1 MSTCTTCYGTNTSQP
16 CASVGCLST
25 NYGKCITYSGSN
37 LFCQK
42 GSIATFTFAGT
53 AVSPTT
59 NTTVVASVTGGT
71 GTGATF
77 SILRRAGQTTYEV
90 TLVNQGS
97 NYQVSDVL
105 TILGTS
111 LGGAAPLNNIT
122 ITVTTLAAVIANGD
136 NLDTVISNINNRLC
150 LVSSSSPSGLDYT
163 AFNYQCLRMGGN
175 LEGVGT
181 VITTAQGFTE
191 AVASAL
197 CSLNTRLKGVE
208 LPPIIVDTYFGG
220 SIVSGTSTLTQV
232 LNKYG
237 EAIGDVNDKFTV
249 TTSSPVCG
257 TFTNLTTLTT
267 RPSSSASLG
276 TWFDWVSGNICT
288 NFTAVDTHIT
298 SELSEHTLVNTFLY
312 GVAQAFPNSGARGT
326 NSVNTACLPGGSA
339 TSNLRS
345 AVNLIATE
353 LCSLKSIVGASPTSN
368 YTVSPVS
375 CLNTPF
381 SANSVFGVQKARSLS
396 TLINV
401 IGTTTLQGHLNQ
413 IYSVL
418 SNLNIAFSNQF
429 TVTASD
435 CGPVIGLVG
444 GSTFTCAS
452 LANCDLNSM
461 KDVIYTGPFNSGEIL
476 VRNGSNKWT
485 NARLRP
491 TLLGIGGQSNTYL
504 PIYNSTS
511 NTLDINI
518 NLATQTYLTNLIQSP
533 LSGSWLVQ
541 AGPAPFIGALPLL
554 HQNIMTGVIRPS
566 DNSGV
571 QLVNNSGGNLT
582 IANNGTVP
590 LLNVVD
596 NKFLY
601 GTSVGA
607 FKLYVPVSVVEKTSG
622 GTLNAIHNCLIVIHS
637 AATSTFTA
645 GSYSIMDLVNVKGG
659 SIVVTNGNILDI
671 YFGGIS
677 WSAF

>member
-37 LFCQK
+37 LFCQA

-59 NTTVVASVTGGT
+59 DTTVVASVTGGN
-71 GTGATF
+71 GTDATF
-77 SILRRAGQTTYEV
+77 SVLRRAGQTTYEV

-97 NYQVSDVL
+97 NYEVSDVL
-105 TILGTS
+105 TIAGTS
-111 LGGAAPLNNIT
+111 VGGASPLNDIV

-150 LVSSSSPSGLDYT
+150 LVASTSPSGLDYT

-220 SIVSGTSTLTQV
+220 SIVSGTSTLTQI
-232 LNKYG
+232 LNEYG

-249 TTSSPVCG
+249 TTSSSVCG

-298 SELSEHTLVNTFLY
+298 SELAEHTLVNTFLY
-312 GVAQAFPNSGARGT
+312 GVVQAFPNSGARGT
-326 NSVNTACLPGGSA
+326 NSVDTACLPGGSA

-353 LCSLKSIVGASPTSN
+353 LCSLKSIVTAGPTSN
-368 YTVSPVS
+368 YTVAWSGCFTSPY
-375 CLNTPF
+375 T
-381 SANSVFGVQKARSLS
+381 ANSVFNAQGLGSF
-396 TLINV
+396 TN
-401 IGTTTLQGHLNQ
+401 TTTLQTHLNQ
-413 IYSVL
+413 IATAL
-418 SNLNIAFSNQF
+418 SALNIKFSSDF
-429 TVTASD
+429 TVTNSS
-435 CGPVIGLVG
+435 CGPVISLVG

-452 LANCDLNSM
+452 LASCNLNAM
-461 KDVIYTGPFNSGEIL
+461 ADVTYIQTLLPANTL
-476 VRNGSNKWT
+476 VRNSSGVWT
-485 NARLRP
+485 NMSLQYVIDGRHNFISQFATINASNNLELRFNLPYTRTTRL
-491 TLLGIGGQSNTYL
+491 I
-504 PIYNSTS
+504 
-511 NTLDINI
+511 
-518 NLATQTYLTNLIQSP
+518 
-533 LSGSWLVQ
+533 
-541 AGPAPFIGALPLL
+541 PAPSSSGFLVAFGPTPHI
-554 HQNIMTGVIRPS
+554 S
-566 DNSGV
+566 DFPKLILDEILGTVTTHGSSGV
-571 QLVNNSGGNLT
+571 RLINNSGGNLT
-582 IANNGTVP
+582 IANDATVN

-596 NKFLY
+596 LSYLIRGFPQNGEDSYF
-601 GTSVGA
+601 
-607 FKLYVPVSVVEKTSG
+607 PVSVVEKTSG
-622 GTLNAIHNCLIVIHS
+622 GTLSAVHNCLVRVYSEANSIIIPAS
-637 AATSTFTA
+637 ATMI
-645 GSYSIMDLVNVKGG
+645 GLVNVKGQ
-659 SIVVTNGNILDI
+659 SIIVANGNYLDI

-677 WSAF
+677 WSTI